1 MLPRLCVCLCKC
13 VQVCASACVCVAPWR
28 HQSKDGP
35 SSVTSSFTEA
45 PPLPSLSLSL
55 CLRFGLVTSSTNGM
69 LSRWMILFYLVSN
82 FILFVSFFFF
92 LCDFG
97 LEIFF
102 ESWFFFYLSFSPF
115 HIFHLPLAASAVDWV
130 SPFAAARRCR
140 SPTGTAWNS
149 SCYYYYC
156 QFSLHLN
163 LSEWNSIPSWKE
175 RERERENLN

>member
-45 PPLPSLSLSL
+45 PPLPSLSLSVSDSVL
-55 CLRFGLVTSSTNGM
+55 WRHQRTGCCRDEWYYFIWFQISFCLFL
-69 LSRWMILFYLVSN
+69 
-82 FILFVSFFFF
+82 FFF

>member
-55 CLRFGLVTSSTNGM
+55 SQIRSCDVINERDAVEMNDI
-69 LSRWMILFYLVSN
+69 ILFG
-82 FILFVSFFFF
+82 FKFHFVCFFFFF

-140 SPTGTAWNS
+140 SPTGTAWNF